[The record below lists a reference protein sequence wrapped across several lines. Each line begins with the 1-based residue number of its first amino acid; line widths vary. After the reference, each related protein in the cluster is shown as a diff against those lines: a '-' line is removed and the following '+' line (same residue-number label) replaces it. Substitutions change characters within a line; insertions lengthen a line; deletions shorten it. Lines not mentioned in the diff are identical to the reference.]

1 MSCAALLGLRG
12 AAAPRLLRATSSSC
26 RRWSNLGGGSC
37 EPQAGAAVRVGCAA
51 GFWGDT
57 AASVP
62 QLLYGGKLD
71 FLVFDYLSEITMSLL
86 TAAKAKSPDLG
97 YTPDFVLTAMGPYIK
112 DIHRKGVRVIS
123 NAGGMNPLACAAG
136 LQEVAKKAD
145 VDLKIAVVAGDD
157 LMGEKD
163 NLKGAGITDME
174 SGKPFPENIHSMNA
188 YLGKRFLQTCMKTI
202 PLHILLSRKIFKYS
216 RKDRARPIS
225 RALDLGADIV
235 VTGRCVDSGIVL
247 GPLIH
252 SFGWN
257 SDEFDLLAAGSLA
270 GHLIECGAQCTGGIF
285 TDWHTIPDWHN
296 MGFPIVECSSDGH
309 FTLSKPPDTGGLI
322 SFGTVAE
329 QLVYEIGNPQ
339 HYLLPDVTCDFS
351 QVSITE
357 IPGIEGGAVKIHGAK
372 GSPPS
377 TFYKVNATYLDGF
390 RATAVCPVVGPKA
403 VEKGRQTAES
413 ILKRTRLIFSQLG
426 YEDYCAVNIQ
436 ILGSEDTYGPHAKK
450 KVDDGPREAV
460 IWLAVHHKQKKA
472 VEIFSREIAPA
483 GTGMA
488 PGLTA
493 VVGGRPRVSP
503 VLKPFF
509 FLYPKRNVKINIF
522 LNGQHV
528 ETFQEDLTFTSDA
541 VVSLDSPK
549 TDDELKDLPCGPHTY
564 RLEDLAYTR
573 SGDKGNSANIG
584 VIARHPL
591 YYPYLKK
598 TLTAQA
604 LEDYFQHLL
613 EREQPE
619 EKLVTRYELP
629 GIHGLNF
636 VLKNSLGGGGIA
648 SLRSDPQGKAFGQML
663 LDFQIKNVPDLK
675 SLIE

>member
-1 MSCAALLGLRG
+1 MRCAAALLGLRG
-12 AAAPRLLRATSSSC
+12 AAVPQLLRATSSR

-37 EPQAGAAVRVGCAA
+37 EPQAGTAVRVGCAA

-86 TAAKAKSPDLG
+86 TAVKAKSPDLG
-97 YTPDFVLTAMGPYIK
+97 YTPDFVFTAMGPYIK

-123 NAGGMNPLACAAG
+123 NAGGMNPLVCAAG

-163 NLKGAGITDME
+163 SLKGDGITDME
-174 SGKPFPENIHSMNA
+174 NGKPFPENIHSMNA
-188 YLGKRFLQTCMKTI
+188 YLG
-202 PLHILLSRKIFKYS
+202 
-216 RKDRARPIS
+216 ARPIS

-257 SDEFDLLAAGSLA
+257 RDEFDLLAAGSLA
-270 GHLIECGAQCTGGIF
+270 GHLTECGAQCTGGIF

-296 MGFPIVECSSDGH
+296 MGFPIVECSSDGC

-329 QLVYEIGNPQ
+329 QLVYEIGNPEC
-339 HYLLPDVTCDFS
+339 YLLPDVTCDFS

-357 IPGIEGGAVKIHGAK
+357 IQGIEGGAVKIHGAK
-372 GSPPS
+372 GSSPS

-390 RATAVCPVVGPKA
+390 RATAVCPVIGPKA

-426 YEDYCAVNIQ
+426 YEDYSAVNIQ

-450 KVDDGPREAV
+450 KIDDGPREAV

-549 TDDELKDLPCGPHTY
+549 TDDELRDLPCGPHTY

-629 GIHGLNF
+629 GINGLNF